1 LIYLLLALL
10 NGLGI
15 LTLNTTLMLRIA
27 SAGLFLFTGLSHW
40 SKIRPELVKMVP
52 PAFPNPEFLVTLTG
66 VLEIAGAI
74 GLLWHYTMKI
84 AATGLVLLLVVM
96 FPANVYAAQQG
107 VTLLGKRV
115 MKVPTRLL
123 LQILFAIPLLYVAI
137 AG

>member
-1 LIYLLLALL
+1 
-10 NGLGI
+10 
-15 LTLNTTLMLRIA
+15 
-27 SAGLFLFTGLSHW
+27 
-40 SKIRPELVKMVP
+40 MVP
-52 PAFPNPEFLVTLTG
+52 PAFPNPEFLVTVTG